1 MATDGDWTIVCL
13 STMARTTGTEPP
25 YSSWSSTGI
34 ATYECDGDD
43 ARQQVDLLGCTH
55 ASVRER
61 LVSIGRRAGG
71 RTGKPRVVTSPPRPC
86 PGGHRPACRV
96 QYLNREE
103 WRSSM
108 QWGPGE
114 EAPRLLR

>member
-43 ARQQVDLLGCTH
+43 ARQQVDLLGCT
-55 ASVRER
+55 ARTRPCVNGSYR
-61 LVSIGRRAGG
+61 SAGG
-71 RTGKPRVVTSPPRPC
+71 RAGARE
-86 PGGHRPACRV
+86 
-96 QYLNREE
+96 NRA
-103 WRSSM
+103 S
-108 QWGPGE
+108 
-114 EAPRLLR
+114 